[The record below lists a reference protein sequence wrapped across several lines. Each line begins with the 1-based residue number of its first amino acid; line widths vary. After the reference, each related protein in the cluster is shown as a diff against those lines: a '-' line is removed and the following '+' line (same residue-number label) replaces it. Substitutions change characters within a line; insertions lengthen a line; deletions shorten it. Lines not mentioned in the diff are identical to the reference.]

1 MSEYIN
7 RDEVLAI
14 LHGEIDNDAIEHL
27 PSKTEEDFF
36 NEFRKEEGILERPP
50 WVEQDILMRKML
62 VDYKD
67 RVEGIGMEGAY
78 ETDIYCGKNEEVN
91 VINDEIARIG
101 RRLGKFFVEEVCGS
115 TKE

>member
-36 NEFRKEEGILERPP
+36 AEGLREIPP
-50 WVEQDILMRKML
+50 RVEQDILMRKML